1 MAAMPRKTF
10 VVHLRV
16 RVAWWLPC
24 YLLIVRTLCELL
36 DRQPDMA
43 RVERI
48 TRRGIRVVATPANRL
63 VA

>member
-1 MAAMPRKTF
+1 M
-10 VVHLRV
+10 HLRV